1 MKFIFIVQGEG
12 RGHMTQAIT
21 LFHLLKNAGHEVP
34 KVIVGKSR
42 RRKLPDFFINQIS
55 SEIVQLPS
63 PNFVTD
69 RKNQSVDMYKS
80 FVVNIAKTSIFLNS
94 IRKIHKLV
102 KQERPDAIIN
112 FYDFL
117 GGFYF
122 LFRRPKVKHIA
133 LAHQY
138 LSNHK
143 DFEFPRGR
151 IYDKRSMFVANYI
164 ASFRASK
171 RLALSFQHFEDEPQ
185 KKLFITPPLLRD
197 IIKKQEV
204 IEEDHFLVYMV
215 NHGYSKQVEKFHKK
229 HPDIKIHC
237 FWDKKKMPKEMKVD
251 DRLIFHQLDEK
262 KFITL
267 MASCKAYLTT
277 AGFESV
283 CEAMYM
289 GKPILMVPVKGHY
302 EQSCNAIDAKRAGA
316 GISSDVFNLEL
327 LSDYIPNHKN
337 IGSQF
342 KHWSDKAEKTFLKH
356 LTEDVN

>member
-21 LFHLLKNAGHEVP
+21 LYHLLKEAGHEVP

-42 RRKLPDFFINQIS
+42 RRKLPDFFMDQIG

-69 RKNQSVDMYKS
+69 RKNQSVDVYQT
-80 FVVNIAKTSIFLNS
+80 FIVNIAKSSIFLNS
-94 IRKIHKLV
+94 IRKIHKIV
-102 KQERPDAIIN
+102 KEEKPDAILN

-117 GGFYF
+117 GGFYY

-133 LAHQY
+133 IAHQF
-138 LSNHK
+138 LLNHK
-143 DFEFPRGR
+143 EFVFPKGR
-151 IYDKRSMFVANYI
+151 IYDKRSLLFGNWI
-164 ASFRASK
+164 ASFGAK
-171 RLALSFQHFEDEPQ
+171 KILALSFQRFDDEPN
-185 KKLFITPPLLRD
+185 KNLFVTPPLLRS
-197 IIKKQEV
+197 IIKEKE
-204 IEEDHFLVYMV
+204 ITKKDHYLVYMV

-229 HPDIKIHC
+229 HPEIPIHC
-237 FWDKKKMPKEMKVD
+237 FWDKKNMPDIYQID
-251 DRLIFHQLDEK
+251 DNLTFHQLNDEK
-262 KFITL
+262 FISF
-267 MASCKAYLTT
+267 MASCKGYLTT

-289 GKPILMVPVKGHY
+289 GKPVLMVPVKGHY

-327 LSDYIPNHKN
+327 LLAFIPKYEDVSTN
-337 IGSQF
+337 F
-342 KHWSDKAEKTFLKH
+342 KPWCDLTKDTFLNH
-356 LTEDVN
+356 LTEDAH